1 MEHPLIQSCGIQCCT
16 MDNFGIFLFCVK
28 YTLHY
33 VCDDILYEHITLLNV
48 CIIRHMEKNMSYQE
62 RKTIAMIVSSVL
74 IYLAYSLV
82 LFLKYQNGDFL
93 DINPLRLGAVILL
106 LVIPLQIVAKIVTM
120 ILFTIGRGIAV
131 QGDPDMPI
139 EDERDK
145 SIEEKAMKIAFYIFG
160 AGFFLAMGSLA
171 LAWPLSIAFF
181 LLFGS
186 LFGSDIGS
194 GIAQFRYYRRGF

>member
-1 MEHPLIQSCGIQCCT
+1 
-16 MDNFGIFLFCVK
+16 
-28 YTLHY
+28 
-33 VCDDILYEHITLLNV
+33 
-48 CIIRHMEKNMSYQE
+48 MEKNMSYQE